1 MMEVVIEFLKLGVV
15 GLVAGLFASTAANRD
30 YRYRKWWELR
40 VTAYQNLIESLSDLV
55 YYYETHFTALIE
67 DRQLSEVQQ
76 KKLQEYWELS
86 FPKVRKFADTGAFLF
101 STSVNEELAKFIETQ
116 YDDTYFEHLDNRL
129 AKAKSCLNLLVE
141 SSKKDLKL
149 QFGLMSFFT
158 H

>member
-30 YRYRKWWELR
+30 YRYRKCWELR

-76 KKLQEYWELS
+76 KKTSRILGTV
-86 FPKVRKFADTGAFLF
+86 FPQ
-101 STSVNEELAKFIETQ
+101 S
-116 YDDTYFEHLDNRL
+116 
-129 AKAKSCLNLLVE
+129 
-141 SSKKDLKL
+141 
-149 QFGLMSFFT
+149 
-158 H
+158 